1 MAKVNLLTIHW
12 GRSYG
17 AVMQTYATSKLLEKC
32 GHDVTV
38 INIIHP
44 KLKYFYK
51 RIRNF
56 LYLFM
61 DCQFSLFKH
70 RYFPKLTHKMY
81 DLNSKSLPKADYVVI
96 GSDQVWN
103 RDITNPIELA
113 YFVNFDDKVKKVSL
127 ASSFGKSEWSESK
140 EYTNEVKGYLEKFE
154 AISVREDT
162 GKNILSNL
170 FGLESTILIDPTL
183 AYAQFDDLILNKKE
197 KKQIFTF
204 IFSSKQETKN
214 IINAI
219 SEDLHLPIFKHS
231 KLSYYLNNSPRQW
244 LTNIRNS
251 SYIITDSFHGLAF
264 SIIFKKE
271 FFVLCA
277 DEKKFT
283 RLKSL
288 LNLLGLEDRYILSV
302 EDYIK
307 RKKELSKVVNY
318 DEVYKILSVE
328 QKKYQD
334 FIEKNLIINR

>member
-1 MAKVNLLTIHW
+1 MAKINLLTIHW
-12 GRSYG
+12 GNSYG
-17 AVMQTYATSKLLEKC
+17 AVMQTYATSKILKNN
-32 GHDVTV
+32 GHEVTV
-38 INIIHP
+38 VNLIHP
-44 KLKYFYK
+44 RFKHFYK
-51 RIRNF
+51 NIRSF
-56 LYLFM
+56 FYFFM
-61 DCQFSLFKH
+61 NCQFSWFKH
-70 RYFPKLTHKMY
+70 RYFPNLTRKMY
-81 DLNSKSLPKADYVVI
+81 GLSPQELPQADYVVI

-140 EYTNEVKGYLEKFE
+140 EYTDEVKGYLEKFE

-170 FGLESTILIDPTL
+170 FGLESSILIDPTL
-183 AYAQFDDLILNKKE
+183 AYAQFDDLVLNKKE

-219 SEDLHLPIFKHS
+219 SEELHLPIFKHS

-288 LNLLGLEDRYILSV
+288 LDLLGLENRYIKSEEDFLSRKN
-302 EDYIK
+302 ELIIPIDYE
-307 RKKELSKVVNY
+307 RV
-318 DEVYKILSVE
+318 DKILS
-328 QKKYQD
+328 QKRSEFSQ
-334 FIEKNLIINR
+334 FIAEFIR